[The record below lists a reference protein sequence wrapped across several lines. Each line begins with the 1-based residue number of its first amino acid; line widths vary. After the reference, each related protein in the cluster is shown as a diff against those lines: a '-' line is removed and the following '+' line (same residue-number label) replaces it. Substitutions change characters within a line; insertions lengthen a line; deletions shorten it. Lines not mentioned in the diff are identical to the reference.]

1 MNQFFTLYKYELM
14 KILKRRTVKLSM
26 AVLLFLVVYMGIGE
40 ALSNA
45 YSITVGDQTINMNG
59 FEMIAKDKE
68 SALRLTGVRIDE
80 ATLKEVE
87 DAYGKA
93 HIISYEESIDADK
106 MSLTKDISAS
116 AVMIGEFEEK
126 SPEEQEAQQKKK
138 ELYANIYHYIYQALG
153 SYDAVNYFYMDEAF
167 FYQSWHN
174 RMLER
179 WMEQNVTQEEI
190 TYLTQREET
199 IEKPFVYGYSA
210 GWDNILREILSLN
223 VMLVLCVGIC
233 LSNAFSE
240 EHLRKTDQLILC
252 SKLGKKTLYFAK
264 MAAGATFGFVSS
276 LLMLSAAALSNLC
289 VYGAEGFDV
298 AVQIYLP
305 ECARNLTMGQAVMIL
320 SAVYMAAAVF
330 LSIVT
335 LFLSEALKNSV
346 AVMGLMTGCMI
357 LTNLVNIPYRFR
369 VFSQLYGLIPTVLL
383 RVWQLWDDRLVRI
396 FGVWLN
402 NFQIAPVLYL
412 IVSILLLFLGGRIYR
427 NYQVSGR

>member
-1 MNQFFTLYKYELM
+1 MNQFFTLYKYELV
-14 KILKRRTVKLSM
+14 KIIKRKTVKISM
-26 AVLLFLVVYMGIGE
+26 AILLFLAVYMGIGE

-59 FEMIAKDKE
+59 FEMIAKNKE

-80 ATLKEVE
+80 ATLKEIE

-93 HIISYEESIDADK
+93 
-106 MSLTKDISAS
+106 
-116 AVMIGEFEEK
+116 FEEEK
-126 SPEEQEAQQKKK
+126 TPKEQEAWQKKK
-138 ELYANIYHYIYQALG
+138 ELYVNIYHYIYQALG
-153 SYDAVNYFYMDEAF
+153 SYDAVNYYYMDEAF

-240 EHLRKTDQLILC
+240 EHVRKTDQLILC
-252 SKLGKKTLYFAK
+252 SKLGKKMLYFAK
-264 MAAGATFGFVSS
+264 MAAGVTFGFLSG
-276 LLMLSAAALSNLC
+276 LLMLSAAVLSNLC
-289 VYGAEGFDV
+289 IYGAEGFDV

-305 ECARNLTMGQAVMIL
+305 ECARNLTMGQAVML
-320 SAVYMAAAVF
+320 LGAVYMVAAVF

-335 LFLSEALKNSV
+335 LFLSEALQNSV
-346 AVMGLMTGCMI
+346 AVVGLMSGFMI

-369 VFSQLYGLIPTVLL
+369 MFSQIYGLLPTVLL
-383 RVWQLWDDRLVRI
+383 RVWQLWDDRLVRV
-396 FGVWLN
+396 FGIWLN

-412 IVSILLLFLGGRIYR
+412 AVSILLLFLGGRIYR

>member
-14 KILKRRTVKLSM
+14 KIINRKTVKISM
-26 AVLLFLVVYMGIGE
+26 AILLFLAVYMGIGE
-40 ALSNA
+40 ALNNA

-59 FEMIAKDKE
+59 FEMIAKNKE

-93 HIISYEESIDADK
+93 
-106 MSLTKDISAS
+106 
-116 AVMIGEFEEK
+116 FEEEK
-126 SPEEQEAQQKKK
+126 TPKEQETQQKKR

-153 SYDAVNYFYMDEAF
+153 SYDAVNYYYMDEEF

-199 IEKPFVYGYSA
+199 IEKPFVYGYSE

-240 EHLRKTDQLILC
+240 EHVRKTDQLILC
-252 SKLGKKTLYFAK
+252 SKLGKKMLYFAK
-264 MAAGATFGFVSS
+264 MTAGVTFGFVSG
-276 LLMLSAAALSNLC
+276 LLMLSAAVLSNLC
-289 VYGAEGFDV
+289 IYGAEGFDV
-298 AVQIYLP
+298 AAQIYLP
-305 ECARNLTMGQAVMIL
+305 ECARNLTMGQAVML
-320 SAVYMAAAVF
+320 LGAVYMAAAVF

-335 LFLSEALKNSV
+335 LFLSEALQNSV
-346 AVMGLMTGCMI
+346 AVVGLMSGFMI

-369 VFSQLYGLIPTVLL
+369 MFSQIYGLLPTVLL
-383 RVWQLWDDRLVRI
+383 RVWQLWDDRLVKV
-396 FGVWLN
+396 FGIYLN

-412 IVSILLLFLGGRIYR
+412 AVSILLLFLGGRIYR

>member
-14 KILKRRTVKLSM
+14 KILKRKTVKISM

-40 ALSNA
+40 ALNNA

-59 FEMIAKDKE
+59 FEMIAKNKE

-93 HIISYEESIDADK
+93 
-106 MSLTKDISAS
+106 
-116 AVMIGEFEEK
+116 FEEEK
-126 SPEEQEAQQKKK
+126 TPKEQEAWQKKK

-153 SYDAVNYFYMDEAF
+153 SYDAVNYYYMDEEF

-199 IEKPFVYGYSA
+199 IEKPFVYGYSE

-240 EHLRKTDQLILC
+240 EHVRKTDQLILC
-252 SKLGKKTLYFAK
+252 SKLGKKMLYFAK
-264 MAAGATFGFVSS
+264 MAAGVTFGFVSG
-276 LLMLSAAALSNLC
+276 LLMLSAAVLSNLC
-289 VYGAEGFDV
+289 IYGAEGFDV
-298 AVQIYLP
+298 AAQIYLP
-305 ECARNLTMGQAVMIL
+305 ECVRNLTMGQAVML
-320 SAVYMAAAVF
+320 LGAVYMAAAVF

-335 LFLSEALKNSV
+335 LFLSEALQNSV
-346 AVMGLMTGCMI
+346 AVVGLMSGFTI

-369 VFSQLYGLIPTVLL
+369 MFSQIYGLLPTVLL
-383 RVWQLWDDRLVRI
+383 RVWQLWDDRLVRV
-396 FGVWLN
+396 FGIWLN
-402 NFQIAPVLYL
+402 NFQVAPVLYL
-412 IVSILLLFLGGRIYR
+412 AVSILLLFLGGRIYR